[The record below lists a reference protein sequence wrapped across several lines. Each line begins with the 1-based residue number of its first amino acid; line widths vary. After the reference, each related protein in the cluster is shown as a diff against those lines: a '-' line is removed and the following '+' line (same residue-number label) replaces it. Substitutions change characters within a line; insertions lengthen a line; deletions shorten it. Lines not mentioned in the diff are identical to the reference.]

1 MAFLKSINNIL
12 DRIFGIATLHL
23 SEFDA
28 KRALLTAQLCVVAIV
43 TLSVSI
49 IIDLANFYF
58 FPIPFDLGAI
68 VLSLVALWLNR
79 KGKLMAAKMLLILT
93 INLLVLF
100 LISRM
105 PLGMGFYLYST
116 CITTGILIAIGYEQM
131 RLGAFLAFLSAM
143 AFLLVMS
150 ISPTDPEAS
159 GSDAD
164 FVYKNLMITFFVSGT
179 ANATM
184 IYYLLRDNYLYE
196 QMLLRKDS
204 DMVAKNK
211 LLETANAK
219 LDRFFYSTSHD
230 LRAPLNSM
238 QGLVQLMEMSHDIK
252 ELHSYANLLKGRVQN
267 MDNFIRKFSEYAR
280 SSRQEISLETINL
293 RHFVLENLE
302 NLNFY
307 GHGDRVKRIVEIPES
322 VLIETDSIRLQTVLG
337 NLFSNAIKY
346 QDYSRSD
353 NFLRVAY
360 VQANYRHLIIV
371 EDNGIGMS
379 RDDLDRI
386 FGMFFRVNR
395 NIEGTGLG
403 LFIVKE
409 ALERIGGT
417 IEVSSEPAVGTKF
430 TLSLPVTPIG

>member
-1 MAFLKSINNIL
+1 MAQRKSINSIL
-12 DRIFGIATLHL
+12 ERIFGIATLQL
-23 SEFDA
+23 TEFDA
-28 KRALLTAQLCVVAIV
+28 KRALLTAQLCVVAIL
-43 TLSVSI
+43 TLTVSI
-49 IIDLANFYF
+49 VIDIFSFYF
-58 FPIPFDLGAI
+58 YPIPFDLAAI
-68 VLSLVALWLNR
+68 GLSFVSLWLNR
-79 KGKLMAAKMLLILT
+79 KGKFMAAKMLLILT

-116 CITTGILIAIGYEQM
+116 CITIGILIAIGYEQM

-238 QGLVQLMEMSHDIK
+238 QGLVQLMEMSHDVK

-280 SSRQEISLETINL
+280 SSRQEISLEIINL

-302 NLNFY
+302 NLNYY
-307 GHGDRVKRIVEIPES
+307 GHGDHVKRIVEIPES

-346 QDYSRSD
+346 QDYSKSD

-417 IEVSSEPAVGTKF
+417 IEVSSEPGAGTKF

>member
-1 MAFLKSINNIL
+1 MTVRKSIDGIL
-12 DRIFGIATLHL
+12 NRIFGISRLNL
-23 SEFDA
+23 SEYEA
-28 KRALLTAQLCVVAIV
+28 KRALLTAQLCVISII
-43 TLSVSI
+43 TLTVSI
-49 IIDLANFYF
+49 FIDLVNFYF

-68 VLSLVALWLNR
+68 VLSVVALWLNR
-79 KGKLMAAKMLLILT
+79 NGKFMAAKMLLILT

-116 CITTGILIAIGYEQM
+116 CITIGILIAIGYEHM
-131 RLGAFLAFLSAM
+131 KLAAFLAFLSTV

-159 GSDAD
+159 GSDTD

-184 IYYLLRDNYLYE
+184 LFYLLRDNYLYE
-196 QMLLRKDS
+196 QTLIRIDRDLLN
-204 DMVAKNK
+204 KNK
-211 LLETANAK
+211 QLEAANVK

-238 QGLVQLMEMSHDIK
+238 QGLVQLMEMSNDVK
-252 ELHSYANLLKGRVQN
+252 ELHSYANLLKGRVHN

-280 SSRQEISLETINL
+280 SSRQEISRETVNL
-293 RHFVLENLE
+293 KQFVVENLE
-302 NLNFY
+302 NLNYY
-307 GHGDRVKRIVEIPES
+307 GHGDRVKRIIDIPES
-322 VLIETDSIRLQTVLG
+322 VTIDTDSIRLQTVLG

-353 NFLRVAY
+353 NFLRVGY
-360 VQANYRHLIIV
+360 QQLDNRHQIFV

-379 RDDLDRI
+379 PDDLDRI

-395 NIEGTGLG
+395 DIEGTGLG

-417 IEVSSEPAVGTKF
+417 IEVSSSPGSGTKF
-430 TLSLPVTPIG
+430 TVSLPLKP

>member
-1 MAFLKSINNIL
+1 
-12 DRIFGIATLHL
+12 
-23 SEFDA
+23 
-28 KRALLTAQLCVVAIV
+28 
-43 TLSVSI
+43 
-49 IIDLANFYF
+49 
-58 FPIPFDLGAI
+58 
-68 VLSLVALWLNR
+68 
-79 KGKLMAAKMLLILT
+79 
-93 INLLVLF
+93 
-100 LISRM
+100 
-105 PLGMGFYLYST
+105 
-116 CITTGILIAIGYEQM
+116 
-131 RLGAFLAFLSAM
+131 
-143 AFLLVMS
+143 
-150 ISPTDPEAS
+150 
-159 GSDAD
+159 
-164 FVYKNLMITFFVSGT
+164 
-179 ANATM
+179 
-184 IYYLLRDNYLYE
+184 
-196 QMLLRKDS
+196 
-204 DMVAKNK
+204 MVAKNK

-238 QGLVQLMEMSHDIK
+238 QGLVQLMEMSHDVK

-280 SSRQEISLETINL
+280 SSRQEISLEIINL

-302 NLNFY
+302 NLNYY
-307 GHGDRVKRIVEIPES
+307 GHGDHVKRIVEIPES

-360 VQANYRHLIIV
+360 VQADYRHQIIV

-417 IEVSSEPAVGTKF
+417 IEVSSEPGVGTKF
-430 TLSLPVTPIG
+430 TLNLPVTPIG

>member
-1 MAFLKSINNIL
+1 MTLPKSINGIL
-12 DRIFGIATLHL
+12 ERIFGIAPLKL
-23 SEFDA
+23 SEFDE
-28 KRALLTAQLCVVAIV
+28 KRALLTAQLCVVAIL
-43 TLSVSI
+43 TLSISI
-49 IIDLANFYF
+49 IIDLVNFYF
-58 FPIPFDLGAI
+58 FPIPFNLGAI
-68 VLSLVALWLNR
+68 VLSLVSLWLNR
-79 KGKLMAAKMLLILT
+79 NGKFMAAKLLLILT

-116 CITTGILIAIGYEQM
+116 CITIGILIAIGYEQM
-131 RLGAFLAFLSAM
+131 LLGAVLAFGSTI

-184 IYYLLRDNYLYE
+184 IYYLLRDNFLYE
-196 QMLLRKDS
+196 QMLLGKDS
-204 DMVAKNK
+204 DLSAKNK
-211 LLETANAK
+211 QLESANAK

-238 QGLVQLMEMSHDIK
+238 QGLVQLMEMSNDVK
-252 ELHSYANLLKGRVQN
+252 ELHSYANLLKGRVHN

-280 SSRQEISLETINL
+280 SSRQEISHETINL
-293 RHFVLENLE
+293 RQFVLENLE
-302 NLNFY
+302 NLNYF
-307 GHGDRVKRIVEIPES
+307 GHGDRVRRIVDIPES
-322 VLIETDSIRLQTVLG
+322 VTIDTDSIRLQTVLG

-353 NFLRVAY
+353 LYLRVGY
-360 VQANYRHLIIV
+360 QQLDGRHQILV
-371 EDNGIGMS
+371 EDNGIGMT
-379 RDDLDRI
+379 REDLDRI

-409 ALERIGGT
+409 ALDRIGGT
-417 IEVSSEPAVGTKF
+417 VDVSSEPGVGTKF
-430 TLSLPVTPIG
+430 TVSLPLKQ